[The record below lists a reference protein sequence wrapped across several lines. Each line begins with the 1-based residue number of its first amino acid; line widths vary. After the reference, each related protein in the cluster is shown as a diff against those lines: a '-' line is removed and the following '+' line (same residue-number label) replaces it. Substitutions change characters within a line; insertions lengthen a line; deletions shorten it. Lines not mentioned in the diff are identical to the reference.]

1 MRRTQRALIY
11 VLAASVAGA
20 VLYTV
25 FRPAP
30 IQVEIATVTRGRFV
44 AAIEEDGRTRVRDRY
59 TISSPLAGRLLRLQL
74 KAGDAVEAD
83 QVVATIVPSLPE
95 LLDPRT
101 RSEAQERLGAAEAA
115 VAETAAQIERLTRV
129 RENADADL
137 QRATTLRQSGT
148 VTAQQLERAQ
158 LAAHVAERELRAA
171 EWRNHAAQHAVEQ
184 ARTLLRWFD
193 NPDPAD
199 RLEVRSPVS
208 GRVLRVLR
216 ESAAP
221 VSAGEPLLEVGDP
234 SDLEVIVDV
243 LTADAVKIQPGAPA
257 IIEHWGGPKP
267 LQGRVRLVEPGAFT
281 KVSALGVEE
290 QRVWVVIDIDSRYE
304 QWAALG
310 DGFRVDVSVVVQEI
324 EDALLIP
331 IGALTRRDGGWAVFT
346 VENGRARER
355 RIEVS
360 DRGTNTAG
368 VSSGLAPG
376 DKVINFPPSALSDGA
391 TVRTTAEQRMS
402 SEHDGRRDS
411 Q

>member
-1 MRRTQRALIY
+1 MRRTERALIY

-20 VLYTV
+20 ALYIV

-59 TISSPLAGRLLRLQL
+59 TISSPLAGRLLRPQL
-74 KAGDAVEAD
+74 KAGDAVAAD
-83 QVVATIVPSLPE
+83 RVVATIVPSLPE

-158 LAAHVAERELRAA
+158 LAALVAERELRAA

-199 RLEVRSPVS
+199 RLEVRSPRFRTGS
-208 GRVLRVLR
+208 
-216 ESAAP
+216 ESAA
-221 VSAGEPLLEVGDP
+221 GECD
-234 SDLEVIVDV
+234 
-243 LTADAVKIQPGAPA
+243 
-257 IIEHWGGPKP
+257 
-267 LQGRVRLVEPGAFT
+267 
-281 KVSALGVEE
+281 
-290 QRVWVVIDIDSRYE
+290 
-304 QWAALG
+304 
-310 DGFRVDVSVVVQEI
+310 
-324 EDALLIP
+324 
-331 IGALTRRDGGWAVFT
+331 
-346 VENGRARER
+346 ARER
-355 RIEVS
+355 R
-360 DRGTNTAG
+360 
-368 VSSGLAPG
+368 
-376 DKVINFPPSALSDGA
+376 GA
-391 TVRTTAEQRMS
+391 AAR
-402 SEHDGRRDS
+402 GRRPDRS
-411 Q
+411 GGDRRCSDHGRGQNPARRAGDD